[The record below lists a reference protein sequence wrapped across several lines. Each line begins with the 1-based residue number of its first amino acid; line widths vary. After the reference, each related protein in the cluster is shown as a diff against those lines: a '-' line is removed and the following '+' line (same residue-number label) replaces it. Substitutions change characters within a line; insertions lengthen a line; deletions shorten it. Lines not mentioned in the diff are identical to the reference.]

1 MAAMLTAGAHL
12 ARAQGSS
19 GGNNGWDIHG
29 SEARQIACGPRP
41 VLLNGNHTD
50 VTLTGPCRYVRVA
63 GAHND
68 VTVTVVP
75 GGTIEITGEHNDVF
89 WHQQPPNPPRP
100 RLLDSGSSNTFHDRT
115 NGD

>member
-1 MAAMLTAGAHL
+1 
-12 ARAQGSS
+12 
-19 GGNNGWDIHG
+19 
-29 SEARQIACGPRP
+29 
-41 VLLNGNHTD
+41 
-50 VTLTGPCRYVRVA
+50 
-63 GAHND
+63 
-68 VTVTVVP
+68 VP